1 MQFRA
6 GWIRTTDFYYKCNKI
21 DEAACEDYEAGNET
35 AASAKRESQACY
47 LLIDSRA

>member
-1 MQFRA
+1 VDPNDRFLLQMQQ
-6 GWIRTTDFYYKCNKI
+6 KI
-21 DEAACEDYEAGNET
+21 DEAACKGYEAGNET